1 VAQPQVGTAQLT
13 ATPAISSRS
22 VLPPAT
28 PTNVPPAQ
36 CRFGNDV
43 VSVPLRNVISPPPSP
58 AVVPTQYQPNSA
70 WTIFATG
77 EVTPGV
83 FVDALLPSTT
93 FVAGAVITSEI
104 DVRNTTTAGIALL
117 DYAGIEADNS
127 QNPRNGAPQ
136 QDPRAYPELSR
147 TGPGPR
153 YFVVPSGQKWAFRNA
168 VQLPFDAS
176 QNVHLHVLLQVGPE
190 PTANATNVPF
200 RAEFADIGLHLLEAG
215 QAQQLHL
222 DLIADRQQWC
232 LRATNGDGSPPN
244 GPLSAFATTRSA
256 NGSTSIGGVPGG
268 NANTWAARFDLSP
281 VQPTFP
287 IEVTVWVG
295 GEKYVTAQAHAT
307 IQP

>member
-1 VAQPQVGTAQLT
+1 
-13 ATPAISSRS
+13 
-22 VLPPAT
+22 
-28 PTNVPPAQ
+28 VPPAQ

-127 QNPRNGAPQ
+127 QHPRNGAPQ

-232 LRATNGDGSPPN
+232 VRATNGDGSSPS

-268 NANTWAARFDLSP
+268 SANTWAARFDLSP
-281 VQPTFP
+281 VQPTLP